1 MNLNIMKKVRFIV
14 IWDISMRNCADSELE
29 LILKF
34 KNGKMFN
41 YPRPKG
47 QKSRTKNFQMQKENY
62 QSLQVFKI

>member
-1 MNLNIMKKVRFIV
+1 
-14 IWDISMRNCADSELE
+14 MRNCADSELE